1 MSKSLI
7 NVGPTEPV
15 IYLGPKGRNKHI
27 TNGSLFG
34 CIVKYSHCS
43 SYLPALKIPNFAE
56 KCTLGSLE
64 PRQNPE
70 RRAWVRGYTL
80 GHWALHP
87 AYSKHCS
94 TSMKRILHSKLAE
107 TL

>member
-70 RRAWVRGYTL
+70 
-80 GHWALHP
+80 
-87 AYSKHCS
+87 
-94 TSMKRILHSKLAE
+94 
-107 TL
+107 